1 MIEMLM
7 EPWQFSFMRQ
17 ALLMVVLI
25 SVVAGVLSPYLVLKG
40 WSLMGDAVSH
50 AVLPGVV
57 IAYVVGLPLSVGAF
71 AAGLLCALSS
81 GFVSDNS
88 RLKSDTVLGVVFSG
102 MFGLGVVL
110 FSLIETDVHLDHIL
124 MGDILGVDWSD
135 IVEAAVAVVLV
146 LGIFLLYWRDLML
159 FAFDPDHARVIGLPV
174 TWLHYGLLVVL
185 SLTVVLALQAVGLIL
200 GLSLL
205 IAPGAIAHQLCDRF
219 GTMLA
224 TSVSVAVFASVGGVW
239 LSYFLDSAPGPT
251 IVVILTG
258 LFVLAFLFAPK
269 YGLIWQRGQQA

>member
-135 IVEAAVAVVLV
+135 IIEAAVAVVLV
-146 LGIFLLYWRDLML
+146 LGVFLLYWRDLML

-219 GTMLA
+219 GAMLA

-251 IVVILTG
+251 IVVILTV
-258 LFVLAFLFAPK
+258 LFLLAFLFAPK

>member
-25 SVVAGVLSPYLVLKG
+25 AVVAGVLSPYLVLKG

-71 AAGLLCALSS
+71 TAGLLCALSS

-135 IVEAAVAVVLV
+135 IIEAAVAVVLV
-146 LGIFLLYWRDLML
+146 LGVFLLYWRDLML

-219 GTMLA
+219 GAMLA
-224 TSVSVAVFASVGGVW
+224 TSVVVAVFASVGGVW

-258 LFVLAFLFAPK
+258 LFLLAFLFAPK

>member
-1 MIEMLM
+1 MIETLM

>member
-1 MIEMLM
+1 MTEFFL

-25 SVVAGVLSPYLVLKG
+25 AVVAGILSPYLVLKG

-57 IAYVVGLPLSVGAF
+57 LAYVVGIPLSIGAF
-71 AAGLLCALSS
+71 AAGLLCALAS

-88 RLKSDTVLGVVFSG
+88 RLKPDTVLGVVFSG

-110 FSLIETDVHLDHIL
+110 FSQIETDVHLDHVL
-124 MGDILGVDWSD
+124 LGDILGVDRSD
-135 IVEAAVAVVLV
+135 IIEAAVAVLLVLV
-146 LGIFLLYWRDLML
+146 LFYVYWRDLMV
-159 FAFDPDHARVIGLPV
+159 FAFDPEHARVIGLPV
-174 TWLHYGLLVVL
+174 KWLHYGLLVVL

-205 IAPGAIAHQLCDRF
+205 IAPGAIAHQFCDRF
-219 GTMLA
+219 SHMLA
-224 TSVSVAVFASVGGVW
+224 TSVAVAVTASVGGVW
-239 LSYFLDSAPGPT
+239 LSYYIDSSPGPT
-251 IVVILTG
+251 IVVLLTMF
-258 LFVLAFLFAPK
+258 FVVAFIFAPK
-269 YGLIWQRGQQA
+269 YGLIWRTGRQA

>member
-1 MIEMLM
+1 MLEWLT
-7 EPWQFSFMRQ
+7 EPWQFGFMRQ

-25 SVVAGVLSPYLVLKG
+25 AVVAGVLSPYLVLKG

-57 IAYVVGLPLSVGAF
+57 LAYVAGVPLSIGAF
-71 AAGLLCALSS
+71 CAGLLCALAS

-102 MFGLGVVL
+102 MFGLGIVL
-110 FSLIETDVHLDHIL
+110 FSQIESEIHLDHVL
-124 MGDILGVDWSD
+124 LGDILGVDSD
-135 IVEAAVAVVLV
+135 DIIEAAVAVALV
-146 LGIFLLYWRDLML
+146 LGIFLFFWRDLML
-159 FAFDPDHARVIGLPV
+159 FAFDADHARVVGLPV
-174 TWLHYGLLVVL
+174 QWLHYGLLVVL

-205 IAPGAIAHQLCDRF
+205 IAPGAIAHQFCDRF
-219 GTMLA
+219 AAMLA
-224 TSVSVAVFASVGGVW
+224 TSVTVAVGSSVGGVW
-239 LSYFLDSAPGPT
+239 LSFYLDSAPGPT

-258 LFVLAFLFAPK
+258 IFLVAFVAAPK
-269 YGLIWQRGQQA
+269 YGLLWQRGQRA